1 MNGFYMGTNR
11 EGQQKQN
18 ERILLDWGAKEIEWL
33 MTNMRSTKIS
43 RWLLGLFILAL
54 AGSTALFTGCKSAAS
69 GEPAGAQAQKYTC
82 PMDPEVVTST
92 PGKCPKCGM
101 DLVEKK

>member
-1 MNGFYMGTNR
+1 LAI
-11 EGQQKQN
+11 KKV
-18 ERILLDWGAKEIEWL
+18 ERLV
-33 MTNMRSTKIS
+33 TNMRSTKIS
-43 RWLLGLFILAL
+43 QWLLGLAILAL
-54 AGSTALFTGCKSAAS
+54 VGSTALFTGCKSADS
-69 GEPAGAQAQKYTC
+69 GEHTSAHAQKYTC